1 MMQSM
6 YLNMEDGNN
15 VGDDAL
21 YVGERGLSNMIY
33 IKGIFQI
40 SMDTLIY
47 NIHMYMMIHSVV
59 KRTRMVYIT
68 T

>member
-1 MMQSM
+1 MGHDKPMMQSM

-21 YVGERGLSNMIY
+21 YVGERGLSNIY
-33 IKGIFQI
+33 KGIFQI

-47 NIHMYMMIHSVV
+47 D
-59 KRTRMVYIT
+59 T
-68 T
+68 

>member
-1 MMQSM
+1 MGHDKPMMQSM

-21 YVGERGLSNMIY
+21 YVGERGLSNIY
-33 IKGIFQI
+33 KGIFQI

-47 NIHMYMMIHSVV
+47 KMFSYSRLYIYIHCI
-59 KRTRMVYIT
+59 
-68 T
+68 

>member
-21 YVGERGLSNMIY
+21 YVGERGLSNIY
-33 IKGIFQI
+33 KGIFQI

-47 NIHMYMMIHSVV
+47 IHMYMMIHSVV